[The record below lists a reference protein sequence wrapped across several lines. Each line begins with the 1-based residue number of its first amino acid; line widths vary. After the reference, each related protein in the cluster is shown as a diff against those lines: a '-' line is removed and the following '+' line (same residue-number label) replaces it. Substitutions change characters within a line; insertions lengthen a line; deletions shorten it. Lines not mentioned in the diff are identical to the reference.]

1 VFSQHRYLLSEEIMG
16 TESMEGT
23 DSRAGGGGGGGGA
36 GPEQMDVESYASLYS
51 GHTKIARLHFIAD
64 HCHSRALELE
74 ALRMAFDEIKKGD
87 NTTLYR
93 EAVDK
98 MKGRLGSQYTLD
110 QEWMDSV
117 DRRAAQ
123 RQEKLEM
130 ELNNY
135 KVPFLLNCSFL
146 DRHCFTFNSA
156 KFSYIRNKDD
166 DLEENILLFTWK
178 SSSHSI

>member
-1 VFSQHRYLLSEEIMG
+1 
-16 TESMEGT
+16 
-23 DSRAGGGGGGGGA
+23 
-36 GPEQMDVESYASLYS
+36 MDVESYASLYS

-74 ALRMAFDEIKKGD
+74 SLRMAFDEIKRGD

-93 EAVDK
+93 EAVEK
-98 MKGRLGSQYTLD
+98 VGGRLGSLYTLD

-135 KVPFLLNCSFL
+135 KVLAIRKSLPFFRLRDPELQ
-146 DRHCFTFNSA
+146 
-156 KFSYIRNKDD
+156 FSRF
-166 DLEENILLFTWK
+166 ILF
-178 SSSHSI
+178 